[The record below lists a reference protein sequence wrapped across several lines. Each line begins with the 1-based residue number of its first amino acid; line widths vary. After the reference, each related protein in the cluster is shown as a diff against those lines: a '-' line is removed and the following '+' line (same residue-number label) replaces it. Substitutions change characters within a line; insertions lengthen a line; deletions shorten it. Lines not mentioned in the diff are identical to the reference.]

1 MPSPAMVG
9 VPAMSPARKAILK
22 RPDEFQRC
30 YREGKV
36 FKNWVAVLHVYDRGD
51 AEPTRVGF
59 SVSRKVGKA
68 VERNRVK
75 RWMREAVYPLMPELP
90 RGFDL
95 VISARA
101 RAKAEGFWP
110 LRRGIHELLRK
121 SGLWPKEADSR

>member
-1 MPSPAMVG
+1 MDELAIVG

-22 RPDEFQRC
+22 RPDEFRRC

-36 FKNWVAVLHVYDRGD
+36 FKNRLAVLHVYDRGD

-59 SVSRKVGKA
+59 SVSKKVGKA

-75 RWMREAVYPLMPELP
+75 RWMREAVYPLLPLLP

-101 RAKAEGFWP
+101 RAKTEGFWP
-110 LRRGIHELLRK
+110 LRRSIHELLK
-121 SGLWPKEADSR
+121 KAEIWPKEADVR